1 MIELLLP
8 LFLKIRLLDVIDIV
22 LVAALLYALY
32 NLVKGTV
39 AIRIF
44 IGIISFY
51 LIWKL
56 VEVLQMELLS
66 EILGSFI
73 SVGVIA
79 LIIVFQQ
86 EIRKFLLL
94 LGTPSFISK
103 NKRRFF
109 FWKSNFKK
117 TIEFDYSEII
127 KVCESFSASLTGAL
141 IVVAKKGDLQEVI
154 ESGVYV
160 DALVSEPLI
169 ENIFY
174 KNNPLH
180 DGAIIV
186 KNDRIIAASCILPL
200 SNSKDFPKDYG
211 LRHRAGVGVTEQSDA
226 IALIVSEQTGKI
238 AFCKEGKLE
247 NNVTPELLKIL
258 LQEESNHLI

>member
-1 MIELLLP
+1 MIELIIP
-8 LFLKIRLLDVIDIV
+8 VFIKIRLLDVIDIV

-56 VEVLQMELLS
+56 VKALDMKLLS

-79 LIIVFQQ
+79 LLIVFQQ

-94 LGTPSFISK
+94 LGTPKFISK
-103 NKRRFF
+103 DKKRFF
-109 FWKSNFKK
+109 FWKVNINKASESNF
-117 TIEFDYSEII
+117 SAII
-127 KVCESFSASLTGAL
+127 KSCENLSASYTGAL
-141 IVVAKKGDLQEVI
+141 IVIANKYELQEVI
-154 ESGVYV
+154 ESGVYI
-160 DALVSEPLI
+160 DAAISEALI
-169 ENIFY
+169 DNIFY

-180 DGAIIV
+180 DGAIII
-186 KNDRIIAASCILPL
+186 KNNRIKAASCILPL
-200 SNSKDFPKDYG
+200 SNRKDFPVDYG
-211 LRHRAGVGVTEQSDA
+211 LRHRAGLGVTEQSDA
-226 IALIVSEQTGKI
+226 LAIIVSEQTGNI
-238 AFCKEGKLE
+238 AFCKEGILKT
-247 NNVTPELLKIL
+247 NVSLDLLKKL
-258 LQEESNHLI
+258 LKEGVN